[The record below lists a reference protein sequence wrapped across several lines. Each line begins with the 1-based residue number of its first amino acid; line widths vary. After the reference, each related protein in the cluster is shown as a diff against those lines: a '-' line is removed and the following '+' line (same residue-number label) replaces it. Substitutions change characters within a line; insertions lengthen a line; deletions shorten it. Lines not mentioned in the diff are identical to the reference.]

1 MNDRLQ
7 QLALFV
13 RTVESGSFSKAARE
27 FGLSQPSVSRSIAAL
42 ERRLGV
48 KLLVRTTRQ
57 VSATDAGEALLVRAR
72 DALLA
77 IEEAESAARGE
88 TSFCSTGPRCLSSR
102 AGQRTCWMELCWQQR
117 RFIRVL
123 SRG

>member
-7 QLALFV
+7 QLALLV

-27 FGLSQPSVSRSIAAL
+27 FGLSQPSVLRSIAAL
-42 ERRLGV
+42 ERRLGI

-57 VSATDAGEALLVRAR
+57 ISATDAGEALLGRAR

-77 IEEAESAARGE
+77 VDEAENAARGADRFSGVLRIALPPE
-88 TSFCSTGPRCLSSR
+88 YGV
-102 AGQRTCWMELCWQQR
+102 RTIATR
-117 RFIRVL
+117 
-123 SRG
+123 S

>member
-7 QLALFV
+7 QLSLFV
-13 RTVESGSFSKAARE
+13 RTVESGSFSKTARE
-27 FGLSQPSVSRSIAAL
+27 FGLSQPSVSRAIAAL

-57 VSATDAGEALLVRAR
+57 VSATDAGEALLGQAR

-77 IEEAESAARGE
+77 IDEA
-88 TSFCSTGPRCLSSR
+88 
-102 AGQRTCWMELCWQQR
+102 
-117 RFIRVL
+117 
-123 SRG
+123 